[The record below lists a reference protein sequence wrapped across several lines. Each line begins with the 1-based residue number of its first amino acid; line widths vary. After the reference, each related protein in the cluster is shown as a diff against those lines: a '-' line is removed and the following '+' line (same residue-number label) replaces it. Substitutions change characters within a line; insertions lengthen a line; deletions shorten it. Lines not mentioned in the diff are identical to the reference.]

1 MSPSACKTSRNRRN
15 RKRRGLQNK
24 LYSTI
29 YSFPQPQS
37 IKSNTQNFTPKT
49 NPSKDLN
56 HENTFQKKKKW
67 AAFAYVGK
75 TLGDADVKLFTRHT
89 ILTANVER

>member
-1 MSPSACKTSRNRRN
+1 MSPSACKTSRTRRN
-15 RKRRGLQNK
+15 RKRGGLQNK

-37 IKSNTQNFTPKT
+37 IKTTHKTSPPKQT
-49 NPSKDLN
+49 HQKISIMKI
-56 HENTFQKKKKW
+56 HSKKKKW

-75 TLGDADVKLFTRHT
+75 TLGDADAKLFTRHT